1 MSEDI
6 YQLYLDEI
14 EAIPPCDPAENAA
27 LAVSLAAGEE
37 MAKKRLVEGNLKTVL
52 TYTKDYLGKGIPVN
66 DLIQEANM
74 ALMLAVENHGALAA
88 ARMKETRDQKA
99 RDQETRDQAAQGQNA
114 QEVHLAEGIF
124 EQYLEGKVKEA
135 LAAAI
140 EAQYAEAKVE
150 EKMLARVNVMKDISQ
165 EMAEELGREA
175 TVEELAERLKMT
187 VDEVKDIMKLTLDAM
202 SVNGEYEE

>member
-74 ALMLAVENHGALAA
+74 ALMLAVENYGALAA
-88 ARMKETRDQKA
+88 ARMKETQDQKV
-99 RDQETRDQAAQGQNA
+99 

-140 EAQYAEAKVE
+140 EDQYAEAKVE